1 MSVISE
7 VYGVRLNPVDVAWNM
22 LWFVFLAGYGGKSR
36 CLMDI
41 ASLAIG
47 MAASFL
53 AVVLGMLSLAG
64 YVTKKAKRIVREVLT
79 ETGVIRFI
87 HPDHDVR
94 EFWDMWPGEHKNLPD
109 SLDGIYSRIYQLERY
124 HNGG

>member
-1 MSVISE
+1 
-7 VYGVRLNPVDVAWNM
+7 
-22 LWFVFLAGYGGKSR
+22 
-36 CLMDI
+36 MDI
-41 ASLAIG
+41 ASLVIG

-53 AVVLGMLSLAG
+53 AVMLGALTLAG
-64 YVTKKAKRIVREVLT
+64 RVTRKAKSIVREVLT

-94 EFWDMWPGEHKNLPD
+94 EYWEMWPGEHKNLPD
-109 SLDGIYSRIYQLERY
+109 SLDGIYSRIHRLEKH

>member
-1 MSVISE
+1 
-7 VYGVRLNPVDVAWNM
+7 
-22 LWFVFLAGYGGKSR
+22 
-36 CLMDI
+36 MDI
-41 ASLAIG
+41 AALMVG

-53 AVVLGMLSLAG
+53 AVILGMLSLAN
-64 YVTKKAKRIVREVLT
+64 YVAKRAKRVVREVLT

-94 EFWDMWPGEHKNLPD
+94 EFWEMWPGEHKNLPD
-109 SLDGIYSRIYQLERY
+109 SLDGIYRRIHHLEKY

>member
-1 MSVISE
+1 
-7 VYGVRLNPVDVAWNM
+7 
-22 LWFVFLAGYGGKSR
+22 
-36 CLMDI
+36 MDI

-53 AVVLGMLSLAG
+53 AVILGVLSLAN
-64 YVTKKAKRIVREVLT
+64 YVAKRAKRIVREVLT

-94 EFWDMWPGEHKNLPD
+94 EFWDMWPGEHKTP
-109 SLDGIYSRIYQLERY
+109 SMGSTPAYAGSR
-124 HNGG
+124 NTTTGGEHGRD